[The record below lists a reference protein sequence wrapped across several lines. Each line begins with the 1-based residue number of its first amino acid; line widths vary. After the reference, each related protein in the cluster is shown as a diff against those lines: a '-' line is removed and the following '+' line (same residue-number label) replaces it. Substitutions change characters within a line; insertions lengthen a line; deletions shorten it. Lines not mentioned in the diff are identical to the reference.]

1 MTIQNGY
8 GIIIVANNLCLFYRV
23 IGIGVAQKISKNA
36 RDFTATGAGEVI
48 ITEEYGMKKILLLIL
63 ILAMFSLSSCEG
75 LKNLNLGG
83 IFNGE
88 SGAGTGEGEGG
99 GGNNQTGGGSSG
111 SNAQLIWDSMS
122 DLYVIIP
129 DDASWKNSF
138 FDTFLDVTSLSP
150 IAYSDTKAKMAHE
163 LVIGPSTRPISDRAY
178 HILEKNMTEDEDAVG
193 YLLYAE
199 GGSLA
204 IAYSSEAG
212 RVAAINLFY
221 SDYLSRELRLED
233 GVVNYDF
240 YSLSIRA
247 NEQRE
252 IKREAA
258 FLEIEKE
265 HGKELADALRTLYT
279 LYNEDTYIWMANL
292 YDPETGGYYYSNSG
306 RNSLGYLP
314 DIESTRFL
322 YTSLSTCGMFKEVG
336 GTAGAIPKDMQDKVV
351 KWLQGLQSSEDGY
364 FYHPQW
370 GKSIVPSRRGR
381 DLDWAESLLSQ
392 FGAHPYYNTPTGNM
406 KGMYGAPGPNA
417 VVPTTHRLGR
427 SAISAVAAIV
437 PAASNLP
444 DYLQSLDAWEAHLDS
459 LDVTGSP
466 YSAGNTIASDHGLIK
481 RAGTEYVDFVINYLN
496 ERQDPELGIW
506 GRVENDTD
514 YDPTDGLDYNT
525 VNGLMKIACVYN
537 YLGRPMNNISAAMDS
552 AIRIALYANTDADE
566 HACCTY
572 NPWTT
577 MSMLISFERE
587 VNGDAAAEALRKQA
601 TDVAPLL
608 VRRTFEKAATHY
620 VEGGGFSY
628 FERRPQNL
636 SQMANVACAS
646 KPEADLNAATVLT
659 SSTLGSMFQVLG
671 IKMVPLWYIDD
682 YFVFINTVTGLSD
695 TIKKEIPPV
704 ETVTFND
711 YAENEIVNDSE
722 LAPHDLVSVKINNH
736 NYLKSKVVDRP
747 GAGNVAD
754 LALRI
759 ETITTLDEDGNKI
772 YAGAASN
779 TYVSIGNKLV
789 SGECYVF
796 ETDFRV
802 DEAEMNAIFTQIFLA
817 GDNSGKDTVGFNLKL
832 VSGKNGPAIQIYDC
846 YPGVDGKANSNIF
859 TGFTL
864 GEWFHI
870 KLETYKIYDESEES
884 EERTLLN
891 VLTKIYI
898 NGTYI
903 YTSDSADMREG
914 KLRDLTIDRAYF
926 GHYRTR
932 SSVIY
937 IDNVRAEK
945 FDRSYVKEYD
955 PEEPNLPDVDIEPG
969 VDYNYVAGFEQGK
982 LNDAYMHS
990 FAVTPDGT
998 INIMKNSFD
1007 GEKYK
1012 DIIHYSLATDVGGRV
1027 GTVLRVQTTK
1037 QSSYSLS
1044 YSQVKVSNTEPAGNT
1059 VTYEMKYFLESA
1071 ANGSVTQLHFMG
1083 ENGKE
1088 LVGVNFS
1095 YDPGAGN
1102 MVIKQANTYSANS
1115 SGFEEGFHVGSGTAT
1130 IPGTYLPKD
1139 RWFTVRL
1146 VFFATGDPT
1155 TSHLKIYAD
1164 VEDGETMKCI
1174 ADVIAYYNV
1183 NQVSNIKYVQVA
1195 HQRTNSAVV
1204 YLDDVSLTRTDLAY
1218 EAEDVHPTTPEMV
1231 APPPDPLLP
1240 EIVMPDTID
1249 GTTAGTATDFSSGAI
1264 VNDYLTVSGG
1274 GAKNDTVAPFDTI
1287 VEGESFG
1294 GSAYTYYELKSDVA
1308 DKIDDFV
1315 LHVRTDSSQRDNY
1328 NNAQI
1333 NLKASVAE
1341 EGGTVYTF
1349 QTDIMYTYK
1358 SQDALVHQ
1366 FFFGDIHSPAINV
1379 KTRKGGAELLNASQQ
1394 SMGVALIPYDEWVSM
1409 RFVLVAPVGNN
1420 NPENYVLH
1428 IYVKS
1433 SATGGEFAK
1442 QCSVSGYTNGTLSG
1456 MKTAFDTFYVYSY
1469 AAGGIGDYYLDNMSF
1484 TRTVEP

>member
-1 MTIQNGY
+1 
-8 GIIIVANNLCLFYRV
+8 
-23 IGIGVAQKISKNA
+23 
-36 RDFTATGAGEVI
+36 
-48 ITEEYGMKKILLLIL
+48 MKKILLLIL

-75 LKNLNLGG
+75 LKDLNLGG

-88 SGAGTGEGEGG
+88 SGEGAGEGEGEG

-247 NEQRE
+247 NEQRD

-336 GTAGAIPKDMQDKVV
+336 GISGAIPEDMQDKVV

-406 KGMYGAPGPNA
+406 KGLYGAPGPNA

-537 YLGRPMNNISAAMDS
+537 YLGRPMNNIAAAMDS
-552 AIRIALYANTDADE
+552 AIKIALYANTDADE

-903 YTSDSADMREG
+903 YTSDSADMRDG

-969 VDYNYVAGFEQGK
+969 VDYNYVAGFEQGR

-998 INIMKNSFD
+998 INVMKNSFD

-1088 LVGVNFS
+1088 LVGINMH
-1095 YDPGAGN
+1095 YDPGAGH
-1102 MVIKQANTYSANS
+1102 MYLKQANTYSESS
-1115 SGFEEGFHVGSGTAT
+1115 SGFQPGYLVGTGTGNIA
-1130 IPGTYLPKD
+1130 GTYLPKD
-1139 RWFTVRL
+1139 RWFTIRF

-1155 TSHLKIYAD
+1155 TSRLKIYAD

-1174 ADVIAYYNV
+1174 SDTISYFNV

-1195 HQRTNSAVV
+1195 YQRTNSAVV

-1218 EAEDVHPTTPEMV
+1218 EAEEIFPTTAEMV

-1249 GTTAGTATDFSSGAI
+1249 GTTAGDVTDFSSGAI

-1274 GAKNDTVAPFDTI
+1274 GAKNSSVDPFDTI

-1294 GSAYTYYELKSDVA
+1294 GSAYTYYELKGDVT
-1308 DKIDDFV
+1308 DKIDDLV
-1315 LHVRTDSSQRDNY
+1315 LHVTTNSAQYPNY

-1341 EGGTVYTF
+1341 EEGTVYTF

-1366 FFFGDIHSPAINV
+1366 FFFGDIHAPAINV

-1394 SMGVALIPYDEWVSM
+1394 SMGVALIPYDEWVSI

-1420 NPENYVLH
+1420 NADNYVLH
-1428 IYVKS
+1428 VYVKS
-1433 SATGGEFAK
+1433 SATGGEFTK

-1456 MKTAFDTFYVYSY
+1456 MKEAFDTFYIYSY
-1469 AAGGIGDYYLDNMSF
+1469 ASGGIGDYYLDNMSF